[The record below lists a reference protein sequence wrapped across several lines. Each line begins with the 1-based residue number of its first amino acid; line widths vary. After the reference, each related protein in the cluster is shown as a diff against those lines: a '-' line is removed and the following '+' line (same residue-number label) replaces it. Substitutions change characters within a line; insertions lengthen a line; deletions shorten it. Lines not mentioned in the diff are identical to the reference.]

1 MNFTRL
7 HVAALA
13 ILLPSVALPGLAL
26 AAMPAVGDA
35 VGITPEAIRAAME
48 AAGCPVDEIEAE
60 KGKIEAK
67 CHDAAGKAWEV
78 YIDPATGNVT
88 DVSDSD

>member
-1 MNFTRL
+1 MTFTRTL
-7 HVAALA
+7 LAALA
-13 ILLPSVALPGLAL
+13 IAVPGIAL
-26 AAMPAVGDA
+26 AGMPAVGEKLGTTPDA
-35 VGITPEAIRAAME
+35 IKAALG

-78 YIDPATGNVT
+78 YIDPATGVVA
-88 DVSDSD
+88 DVSDED